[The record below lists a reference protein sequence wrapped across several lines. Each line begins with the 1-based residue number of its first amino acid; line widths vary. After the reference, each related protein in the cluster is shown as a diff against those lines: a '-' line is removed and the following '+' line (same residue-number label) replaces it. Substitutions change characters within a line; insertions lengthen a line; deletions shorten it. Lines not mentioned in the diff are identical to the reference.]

1 MSSSRRQAV
10 KAPAPPAP
18 SWLTAR
24 ADSGGVPALLERLAA
39 TVPVESMDEVW
50 IFPTR
55 RMPGFESTV
64 VVLSLF
70 TDDADDR
77 RRVVTAHFKAV
88 RNKRGEATVETI
100 LSDHAVAPPD
110 RLERIIDGVLRRL
123 GDDSVLATPPRS
135 AQLRGKAERW
145 TVLVQAVESGHDI
158 PAFTDTEDA
167 EGAEVGL
174 GGAMAVENAETE
186 SAEAEG
192 AETDGGEGAE
202 TDSAEA
208 EGAEGEVVVAPLA
221 RMRDEAHETTQD
233 VQTENEGPR

>member
-1 MSSSRRQAV
+1 LSTARRQTQKPA
-10 KAPAPPAP
+10 APPAP

-24 ADSGGVPALLERLAA
+24 ADTGGVPALLERLVA
-39 TVPVESMDEVW
+39 TVPVETMDEVW

-70 TDDADDR
+70 TDDTDDR

-100 LSDHAVAPPD
+100 LSEHAVAPPD

-135 AQLRGKAERW
+135 AQLRGLAERW
-145 TVLVQAVESGHDI
+145 IALVQAIEAGQDI
-158 PAFTDTEDA
+158 PLFAEDA
-167 EGAEVGL
+167 EVGR
-174 GGAMAVENAETE
+174 EDAETARE
-186 SAEAEG
+186 ENEARGDANGTME
-192 AETDGGEGAE
+192 
-202 TDSAEA
+202 
-208 EGAEGEVVVAPLA
+208 
-221 RMRDEAHETTQD
+221 D
-233 VQTENEGPR
+233 VQTENEESR

>member
-1 MSSSRRQAV
+1 MSTARS
-10 KAPAPPAP
+10 KAQKPAAPPAP

-24 ADSGGVPALLERLAA
+24 ADSGGVPALLERLVA
-39 TVPVESMDEVW
+39 TVPVEAMDEVW

-70 TDDADDR
+70 TEDAEDR
-77 RRVVTAHFKAV
+77 RRVATAHFKAV

-135 AQLRGKAERW
+135 AHIRGLAERW
-145 TVLVQAVESGHDI
+145 TALVQAIEGGQEI
-158 PAFTDTEDA
+158 PLFAEDTEVALEDA
-167 EGAEVGL
+167 ETAL
-174 GGAMAVENAETE
+174 ENAETAAHE
-186 SAEAEG
+186 VIGTEADVAAEAAAEAEN
-192 AETDGGEGAE
+192 
-202 TDSAEA
+202 
-208 EGAEGEVVVAPLA
+208 EVRDDA
-221 RMRDEAHETTQD
+221 RATMED
-233 VQTENEGPR
+233 VQTENEEPR